1 MKLSAFAFLF
11 LTFAAL
17 AANAEPQADSAPALR
32 AGYASMAGRLAD
44 SPFGRPLELESREAG
59 NRVQGAAYAVVDH
72 PFAELRSGL
81 RGPRQWCDVLILH
94 LNVKDCRAAPGG
106 GGLALYLGR
115 KRPEPPEEAQRLD
128 FAYRALADEPDFMQ
142 TVLEADR
149 GPAGTHDYRIRL
161 EAAPLD
167 ATHSFVALSYSYAYG
182 IAARIALNAYLA
194 TVGAGKVGFTVI
206 GQQADGGP
214 RYVGGLRGI
223 AERNVMRYY
232 LAIEA
237 HLGALSSPPEA
248 RAETSMRDWFAATE
262 RYPLQLHELS
272 RSDYL
277 EMKRAEYR
285 RETLA
290 LRAASSR

>member
-1 MKLSAFAFLF
+1 MVFLRLALIF
-11 LTFAAL
+11 LIVALPARAA
-17 AANAEPQADSAPALR
+17 PQAGSAAALR
-32 AGYASMAGRLAD
+32 ASYASVAGRLAS
-44 SPFGRPLELESREAG
+44 SPFGRSLGLGSRESE
-59 NRVQGAAYAVVDH
+59 NRVQGTAYAVVDH

-106 GGLALYLGR
+106 GGLALFLGR
-115 KRPEPPEEAQRLD
+115 KRPEPLQQAQRLD
-128 FAYRALADEPDFMQ
+128 FVYRAVADAPDFLE

-161 EAAPLD
+161 EAVPLD
-167 ATHSFVALSYSYAYG
+167 AGHSFVVLSYSTAYG
-182 IAARIALNAYLA
+182 IAARIALKVYLA
-194 TVGAGKVGFTVI
+194 TIGSGKVGFTVL
-206 GQQADGGP
+206 GKQADGGA

-237 HLGALSSPPEA
+237 HLGAQSSPPA
-248 RAETSMRDWFAATE
+248 VRAEKSMRDWFAATE

-272 RSDYL
+272 RSEYL
-277 EMKRAEYR
+277 EMKRAEYHR
-285 RETLA
+285 QADL
-290 LRAASSR
+290 LSRAY